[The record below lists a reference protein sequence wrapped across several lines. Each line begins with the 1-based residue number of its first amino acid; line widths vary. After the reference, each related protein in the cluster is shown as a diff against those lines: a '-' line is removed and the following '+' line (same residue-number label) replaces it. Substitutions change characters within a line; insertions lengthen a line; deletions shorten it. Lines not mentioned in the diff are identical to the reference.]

1 MIPTNLNCCTNRTV
15 LKSAERKYN
24 NKNNEV
30 KADELLCKHE
40 SLLVSITSPGG
51 LWSKLPN
58 SKHSRDSVPIIF

>member
-30 KADELLCKHE
+30 KADNSYANMSLFLSPSHPLVGCGASYLTLNTHGILC
-40 SLLVSITSPGG
+40 P
-51 LWSKLPN
+51 
-58 SKHSRDSVPIIF
+58 